1 MIVSSSRLRFTL
13 ALLGA
18 ACVAPGCSGPETR
31 EVRRVRIGSTD
42 TMMEFHFGDGDAI
55 HDVSWLEQR
64 RQAQLATAD
73 AFDVFHDFGF
83 TDRQPESGI
92 TFRNR
97 LVPCTV
103 KNYKPAHYDHGT
115 GVAVADVDGDGRLD
129 LYFVNQVGGNGL
141 WRNLGGG
148 RFEDITD
155 RAGVALAD
163 TVNVTAS
170 FADVDNDGDPDLYV
184 TTVRQG
190 NHLFRNDGGGRFTD
204 VTEQAGLTHVGH
216 SSGALFFDYDNDGL
230 LDLYL
235 TNVGVYTTDEQI
247 PVAGDGSPLYWV
259 ARDDAFTGH
268 LFPERAENNILY
280 RNLGGGR
287 FEDVT
292 DKVGLTDEQW
302 AGDAGPIDVNRD
314 GWTDLYVISMQG
326 NDEYFE
332 NQQGKRF
339 VPKRAEVFP
348 KTPWGT
354 MGIKVF
360 DFDNDGNMD
369 IFLTDMHSDMSQV
382 IGPSREK
389 EKAEMKFDE
398 SLLQTGGMSIFGNA
412 FFRGKGDGT
421 FEEVSDQINAENY
434 WPWGPSVGD
443 LNADGY
449 EDAFV
454 ASSMNYPFRYGV
466 NTVLLNDR
474 GRRFL
479 DSEFILGIEPRRDG
493 KTATPWFEFDCAKD
507 EPSGFTKPIMEQL
520 CAKGGV
526 FEVWSALGT
535 RSSVIFDLDDDGDL
549 DIVTNEFGTEPMV
562 LMSDL
567 AERKPVRFLKVKLVG
582 SRSNRDG
589 LGARVTVTT
598 PKAFYTRVHDG
609 QSGYLSHSVYPLYF
623 GLDDADAIERVE
635 VLWPSGEKQVVSSGI
650 PINDVLE
657 IAEP

>member
-1 MIVSSSRLRFTL
+1 MRVGAPRLCFL
-13 ALLGA
+13 PALLGA
-18 ACVAPGCSGPETR
+18 CVAFACSGPDTR
-31 EVRRVRIGSTD
+31 EVRRVRIGSLDKTI
-42 TMMEFHFGDGDAI
+42 EFHYGEGDAI
-55 HDVSWLEQR
+55 HDVGWLEER

-73 AFDVFHDFGF
+73 ALDAFHGFGF

-92 TFRNR
+92 TFRQR
-97 LVPCTV
+97 YVPCAG
-103 KNYKPAHYDHGT
+103 KRYKAAHYDHGS
-115 GVAVADVDGDGRLD
+115 GVAVADVDGDGLYD

-148 RFEDITD
+148 RFEDVTD

-184 TTVRQG
+184 TTVRHG

-204 VTEQAGLTHVGH
+204 VTEPAGLTHAGH
-216 SSGALFFDYDNDGL
+216 SSAALFFDYDRDGM

-235 TNVGVYTTDEQI
+235 TDVGVYTTEEQA
-247 PVAGDGSPLYWV
+247 PVDGKGSPLYWV

-268 LFPERAENNILY
+268 LFSERRDSNILY

-292 DKVGLTDEQW
+292 DDVGLSDDRWT
-302 AGDAGPIDVNRD
+302 GDAAPIDLNRD
-314 GWTDLYVISMQG
+314 GWTDLYVLNMQG
-326 NDEYFE
+326 NDEYYE
-332 NQQGKRF
+332 NQQGTRF
-339 VPKRAEVFP
+339 VSRRAEVFP

-354 MGIKVF
+354 MGIKVL

-382 IGPSREK
+382 VEPSREK
-389 EKAEMKFDE
+389 QKSEMKFEE

-412 FFRGKGDGT
+412 FFRGKADGT
-421 FEEVSDQINAENY
+421 FEEVSDRVNAENY
-434 WPWGPSVGD
+434 WPWGLSVGD

-466 NTVLLNDR
+466 NTLLLND
-474 GRRFL
+474 GGERFV
-479 DSEFILGIEPRRDG
+479 DSEFILGVEPRRDG
-493 KTATPWFEFDCAKD
+493 KTATPWFGWDCAED
-507 EPSGFTKPIMEQL
+507 RPSGFSKQIMEKL
-520 CAKGGV
+520 CAEGGV
-526 FEVWSALGT
+526 FEVWGARGT

-562 LMSDL
+562 LTSDL
-567 AERKPVRFLKVKLVG
+567 AERRPIRFLKVKLVG

-598 PKAFYTRVHDG
+598 PEAAYTRVLDG

-623 GLDDADAIERVE
+623 GLDDAEAIERVE
-635 VLWPSGEKQVVSSGI
+635 VVWPSGEKQVVSSGI

>member
-1 MIVSSSRLRFTL
+1 VRAARRTGVAAVAALGLGL
-13 ALLGA
+13 ALTDGGAAQGKGVRFVDVTAASKIAFRHTSGAFGKKYLPETMGSGVVFLDFDGDDRQDVFFVNSTKWPGQAGAPGYPALYRNNGDGTFADVTKAAGLAAESYGLGA
-18 ACVAPGCSGPETR
+18 AA
-31 EVRRVRIGSTD
+31 
-42 TMMEFHFGDGDAI
+42 A
-55 HDVSWLEQR
+55 
-64 RQAQLATAD
+64 
-73 AFDVFHDFGF
+73 
-83 TDRQPESGI
+83 
-92 TFRNR
+92 
-97 LVPCTV
+97 
-103 KNYKPAHYDHGT
+103 
-115 GVAVADVDGDGRLD
+115 
-129 LYFVNQVGGNGL
+129 
-141 WRNLGGG
+141 
-148 RFEDITD
+148 
-155 RAGVALAD
+155 
-163 TVNVTAS
+163 
-170 FADVDNDGDPDLYV
+170 
-184 TTVRQG
+184 
-190 NHLFRNDGGGRFTD
+190 
-204 VTEQAGLTHVGH
+204 
-216 SSGALFFDYDNDGL
+216 DYDNDGRA
-230 LDLYL
+230 DLYL
-235 TNVGVYTTDEQI
+235 TCLGRN
-247 PVAGDGSPLYWV
+247 
-259 ARDDAFTGH
+259 R
-268 LFPERAENNILY
+268 LY

-507 EPSGFTKPIMEQL
+507 EPSGFTKPIM
-520 CAKGGV
+520 
-526 FEVWSALGT
+526 
-535 RSSVIFDLDDDGDL
+535 
-549 DIVTNEFGTEPMV
+549 
-562 LMSDL
+562 
-567 AERKPVRFLKVKLVG
+567 
-582 SRSNRDG
+582 
-589 LGARVTVTT
+589 
-598 PKAFYTRVHDG
+598 
-609 QSGYLSHSVYPLYF
+609 
-623 GLDDADAIERVE
+623 
-635 VLWPSGEKQVVSSGI
+635 
-650 PINDVLE
+650 
-657 IAEP
+657 